1 MYGLEEGNIGSLLEI
16 KHQKD
21 LHNLTL
27 FYFIRDQNLN
37 RCLIAA
43 KSFV

>member
-1 MYGLEEGNIGSLLEI
+1 MAEVVYGSEEGLLEI

-21 LHNLTL
+21 LHNSTL